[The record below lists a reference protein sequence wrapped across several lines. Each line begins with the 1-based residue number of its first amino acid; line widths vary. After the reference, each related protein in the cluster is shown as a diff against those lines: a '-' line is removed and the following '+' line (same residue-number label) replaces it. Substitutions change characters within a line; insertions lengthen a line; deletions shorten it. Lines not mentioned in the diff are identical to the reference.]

1 MAMLSMAIPILPGM
15 TEKWETEILGRIR
28 SDKTAV
34 DAIRNEAGVHERTFL
49 QRTPHGD
56 VVILT
61 LEGDDPVAGWGKM
74 MELLPDDWRGLM
86 SELHG
91 IDPNAPPPTLPEL
104 VYDSKS

>member
-1 MAMLSMAIPILPGM
+1 M
-15 TEKWETEILGRIR
+15 
-28 SDKTAV
+28 
-34 DAIRNEAGVHERTFL
+34 
-49 QRTPHGD
+49 
-56 VVILT
+56 ILT

-91 IDPNAPPPTLPEL
+91 IGPNAPPPPLPEL